1 MPLNEIPALFGSCAC
16 CWKTAYAHGCMC
28 TYGRCVSGV
37 VTFGGCLTGKYSAEA
52 GSVNCTACEAGEDGQ
67 RAAVVNSIVR
77 FTQF

>member
-28 TYGRCVSGV
+28 TYGRCMPSA
-37 VTFGGCLTGKYSAEA
+37 VTFGGCLTGKYSMATA
-52 GSVNCTACEAGEDGQ
+52 SVNCTLCEAGGQ

-77 FTQF
+77 LTQF